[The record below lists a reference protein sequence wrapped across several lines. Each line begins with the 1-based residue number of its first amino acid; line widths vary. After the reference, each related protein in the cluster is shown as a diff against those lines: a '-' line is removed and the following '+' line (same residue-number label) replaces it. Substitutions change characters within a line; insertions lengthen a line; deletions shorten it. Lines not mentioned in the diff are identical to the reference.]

1 MANQEFKRTPGKGKF
16 AYLGINL
23 VRPPDLM
30 PAGRAP
36 FLLNVSPDQETG
48 AMNPRPGLDLA
59 ASAST
64 FSGLVL
70 PLHSYAL
77 VGANVLSGEQGPLR
91 YIGQGTSLYT
101 IPTSGFGAYTGF
113 SGNPLSLVS
122 YRPPQSPNSWLYVF
136 DSIKQAKY
144 TFPIGLLKNFAQNI
158 GIFPPIAAPTTALVL
173 PLNQPIL
180 DATVLS
186 IGGWTNTGAA
196 GTCTIVAR
204 MPSPTT
210 SFSITFDVGAIGWA
224 SVVPVNG
231 AASYASITIGSRI
244 SLNVE
249 VCTIWQTLPALA
261 ASTVAG
267 VAYDSGSS
275 GMATLQA
282 TTPLQGVQRNHVIIV
297 NGTSVRVL
305 GVTRGPDGFYS
316 VRCVLP
322 SGIAATQTIT
332 IPYSFRVYTQT
343 AGHVAG
349 EVLASQMLQS
359 TMSLGG
365 ATSATGIIANA
376 TVSIDLTQIGG
387 RPLVSEDYIHCAFI
401 ADNIQNVQEI
411 HFMLDIDATTNN
423 FTKNY
428 YYYVVRQNDFQ
439 QTSQGGATATQS
451 LLQAITTNIA
461 NEYETGSAAINPTA
475 SLYPSGSLLN
485 FGVPDTDQLGT
496 GISQFFDAIF
506 KINDMVRVGTDPSVN
521 LSKVK
526 AIGVMAVITGNVT
539 IQIGSW
545 FAAGT
550 YGPDSNYNSYGN
562 QGYPIQYRYRYRSS
576 LTGAISD
583 VSPATRSGEL
593 PFRTGINVSVT
604 ASPDTQVDLIDI
616 ERWGG
621 SFDSWHRCLIVPN
634 TTGTYLDAV
643 TETIALGGDPL
654 ELLQYQPWPI
664 TGKQQTGT
672 CDIVGTHVQ
681 VSAPSFGNNPG
692 NQFNMSWIRGV
703 EIIVNNQTYSLYAPP
718 SSTTTLETA
727 ENIGV
732 MSGVGYI
739 IPEPTMIGQPLPY
752 VAGPWDGR
760 LWGTGDTLNPGLL
773 YFTNSYN
780 PDTASDQGYIEVC
793 GPNEPLGMPV
803 VYSDAVY
810 VLSNAGLYK
819 VVSTPGQANPYAA
832 FRLGSIPSGQ
842 IAPWFVLRD
851 ANSPFLAW
859 GGNDGIYIYTES
871 GAINS
876 TKEDLL
882 PLFPFESRPGL
893 AVTVAGLTLYPPDLT
908 QEGRQN
914 QLRLSFADGHMY
926 FDYLDIQGN
935 PRTLVYTVA
944 TQGWIP
950 RQYVKGASLHY
961 QEQGGLMT
969 PIGVDYANSTTT
981 VVGGMDG
988 ALYNLSPDVTD
999 NGTAFNCAI
1008 VTPADDQGD
1017 TRARKQYGDLMLDIG
1032 GTQNVIAGKSEWSA
1046 SIPTGSMPITAGT
1059 SFSQAVSLPIGTAVT
1074 AFFVFIQDTN
1084 FIISGFEVPPI
1095 VMVWSFTVPRDSA
1108 TYTVSIPISNPVGPS
1123 VFYLNKPFIM
1133 TAGDHITIHF
1143 VSTNNVSIFTVLAGF
1158 MSNFVGGV

>member
-1 MANQEFKRTPGKGKF
+1 MANQQFQRGKGKF

-23 VRPPDLM
+23 TRPPDLM

-36 FLLNVSPDQETG
+36 FLLNVTPNQETG
-48 AMNPRPGLDLA
+48 ALQPRPGTQVL
-59 ASAST
+59 ST
-64 FSGLVL
+64 LSQFPV
-70 PLHSYAL
+70 HSYAA
-77 VGANVLSGEQGPLR
+77 VGSNILNGNQGPTRYAGEQGNVWVADTNSSFALF
-91 YIGQGTSLYT
+91 YS
-101 IPTSGFGAYTGF
+101 GF
-113 SGNPLSLVS
+113 SGNPLSFVP
-122 YRPPQSPNSWLYVF
+122 YRPPQSPNTWLYVF
-136 DSIKQAKY
+136 DSLKQAKY
-144 TFPIGLLKNFAQNI
+144 TQPRGLAKNFAQNI
-158 GIFPPIAAPTTALVL
+158 GIFPPIAAPTTALIL

-186 IGGWTNTGAA
+186 LPGWTNTGAA
-196 GTCTIVAR
+196 GACTIVAR

-210 SFSITFDVGAIGWA
+210 SFSITFDVGTIGWA
-224 SVVPVNG
+224 SVVPVN
-231 AASYASITIGSRI
+231 ASASYASITIGSRI

-282 TTPLQGVQRNHVIIV
+282 TTPLQGLQRNHVIIV
-297 NGTSVRVL
+297 NGASVRVL

-322 SGIAATQTIT
+322 SGIAASQTIT
-332 IPYSFRVYTQT
+332 IPYSFRVYTQL

-359 TMSLGG
+359 TMSLSG

-376 TVSIDLTQIGG
+376 TVSIDLTQISG

-461 NEYETGSAAINPTA
+461 NEYDTGSAAINPTA

-539 IQIGSW
+539 LQIGSW

-550 YGPDSNYNSYGN
+550 YGPDSNYSSYGN

-643 TETIALGGDPL
+643 TETIAMGGDPL

-681 VSAPSFGNNPG
+681 VSATGG
-692 NQFNMSWIRGV
+692 GFNMKWIRGV
-703 EIIVNNQTYSLYAPP
+703 EIIVNNQTYTLYAPP

-732 MSGVGYI
+732 MTGVPYI

-773 YFTNSYN
+773 YFTNSYS

-851 ANSPFLAW
+851 ANIPFLAW
-859 GGNDGIYIYTES
+859 GGNDGIYIYS
-871 GAINS
+871 GSGGAVNT

-893 AVTVAGLTLYPPDLT
+893 AVTVAGQTLYPPDLA
-908 QEGRQN
+908 QEGAQT
-914 QLRLSFADGHMY
+914 QLRLSFADGQMF
-926 FDYLDIQGN
+926 FDYKDITGAS
-935 PRTLVYTVA
+935 RTLVYNPS

-950 RQYVKGASLHY
+950 YQYLNGAALHY
-961 QEQGGLMT
+961 QEQGSVT
-969 PIGVDYANSTTT
+969 APFVDYINSPFT
-981 VVGGMDG
+981 VIGTVNAGLQFVSND
-988 ALYNLSPDVTD
+988 YTD
-999 NGTAFNCAI
+999 ATIGLTGIGTAFACAV

-1032 GTQNVIAGKSEWSA
+1032 GTPNTPAIGPTWQHQLGNLTPVAPGQHTA
-1046 SIPTGSMPITAGT
+1046 VSIGLSVGT
-1059 SFSQAVSLPIGTAVT
+1059 SVS
-1074 AFFVFIQDTN
+1074 AFFMYATDT
-1084 FIISGFEVPPI
+1084 
-1095 VMVWSFTVPRDSA
+1095 SFTIDGLEYPLATITFTVAVPRDT
-1108 TYTVSIPISNPVGPS
+1108 TYTVIVPISSVVGPTPI
-1123 VFYLNKPFIM
+1123 YLTGLPFVM
-1133 TAGDHITIHF
+1133 QAGDQLTLTF
-1143 VSTNNVSIFTVLAGF
+1143 VSTNVAGGTF
-1158 MSNFVGGV
+1158 GSRVNMANFPGCSVGF